1 VADRAIAIGVL
12 AVPAAVAQE
21 VTDRL
26 VAAGVTSILN
36 FAPAVCTVPDGVSM
50 RKVDLAIEL
59 QILSFYQLRR
69 APQKA

>member
-1 VADRAIAIGVL
+1 
-12 AVPAAVAQE
+12 
-21 VTDRL
+21 

-36 FAPAVCTVPDGVSM
+36 FAPAVCSVPEGVSM

-69 APQKA
+69 ATSGVASPRERAG